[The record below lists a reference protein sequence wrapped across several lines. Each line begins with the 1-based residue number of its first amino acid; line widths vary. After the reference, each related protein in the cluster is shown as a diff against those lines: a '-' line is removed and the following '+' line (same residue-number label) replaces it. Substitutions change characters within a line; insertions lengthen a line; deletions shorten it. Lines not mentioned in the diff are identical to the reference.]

1 MGLLAACGHFG
12 GPQPGKAA
20 HPPIHAQASQPLDP
34 AAQTLAGMV
43 DAVGPSSADVPVEL
57 KFSIR
62 KRPEVGQDDEIDY
75 ALVPQGQG
83 IEQIHLAF
91 GALEGLE
98 VTSHGPILAAVKP
111 ASGTPIFGSV
121 TIRPSE
127 TGVFTLTAAV
137 GVESNNQSRAWIFR
151 IPIITADGPAQTAAA
166 KP

>member
-1 MGLLAACGHFG
+1 MGLLAACGYFG
-12 GPQPGKAA
+12 GSQSGKA
-20 HPPIHAQASQPLDP
+20 HPPTHAQASQPLDP
-34 AAQTLAGMV
+34 AAQALAGMV
-43 DAVGPSSADVPVEL
+43 DAVGPSSSQVPVEL

-75 ALVPQGQG
+75 ALVPEAQG

-111 ASGTPIFGSV
+111 ASGAPIFGSV
-121 TIRPSE
+121 TVRPAK

-137 GVESNNQSRAWIFR
+137 GVQSNNQSRAWIFR

>member
-1 MGLLAACGHFG
+1 MGLLAACGYFG
-12 GPQPGKAA
+12 GSQPGKAA
-20 HPPIHAQASQPLDP
+20 HPPIRAQAAQPLDP
-34 AAQTLAGMV
+34 AARALAGMV
-43 DAVGPSSADVPVEL
+43 DAVGPSRSDVPVEL

-62 KRPEVGQDDEIDY
+62 NRPEVGEDDEIDY
-75 ALVPQGQG
+75 ALVPQAQG

-111 ASGTPIFGSV
+111 ASGAPIFGSV
-121 TIRPSE
+121 TVRPGK

-137 GVESNNQSRAWIFR
+137 GVQSNNQSRAWIFR